1 MSVAFEDLK
10 EEDNVRLAD
19 VLRTLIDD
27 ELLVPL
33 AIVIARD
40 AHVMEGG
47 ADGQY
52 EVHFPAWV
60 HITLRVEQSD

>member
-1 MSVAFEDLK
+1 M
-10 EEDNVRLAD
+10 RLAD